1 MNTGIELKPVLVLS
15 NKNDLEFDAE
25 NSSSGFEFLYFNTAD
40 KLVEYIHEDFDGLV
54 LCCVGTIDETSASCY
69 LLRQKTAKQMF
80 PLLAI
85 VDDAAIDFVALLK
98 SGCTDIVKRPI
109 SNELLFFKIAAL
121 IAAHNA
127 DEYPEKYSVL
137 SLNKSENLIEI
148 RNIELNI
155 RFLIDSNECET
166 VLQLGECLLLAI
178 ACYSKS
184 SSMQMR
190 SLFEEK
196 TFYLN
201 GAENELDA
209 LLLNDL
215 AEKGRCIEFD
225 RYCVI
230 NYGPLSLLLK
240 DMPSPSDSRYVMI
253 QESALSLLQ
262 SAASRLKFL
271 DARETM
277 KSEHRLS
284 SELIK
289 KMKLL
294 KEMLEVSR

>member
-1 MNTGIELKPVLVLS
+1 MNAGLELKPVLVLS
-15 NKNDLEFDAE
+15 NKSDLEFDAE
-25 NSSSGFEFLYFNTAD
+25 NSSSGFEFFYFNAAD
-40 KLVEYIHEDFDGLV
+40 KLIEYIHEDFDGLV
-54 LCCVGTIDETSASCY
+54 LCCVDTIDETATTCY
-69 LLRQKTAKQMF
+69 GLRQKKAKRMF

-85 VDDAAIDFVALLK
+85 VDDIEIDPLVLLK

-109 SNELLFFKIAAL
+109 SDKQLFLKISAL
-121 IAAHNA
+121 IAVHDT
-127 DEYPEKYSVL
+127 DEYSEKNSVW
-137 SLNKSENLIEI
+137 SLNESENPIEI

-166 VLQLGECLLLAI
+166 VAQLGECLLLSI
-178 ACYSKS
+178 AYYSKS
-184 SSMQMR
+184 FSVQMR
-190 SLFEEK
+190 GLFEDK
-196 TFYLN
+196 TFCLN
-201 GAENELDA
+201 GVENELDA
-209 LLLNDL
+209 FLLNDL
-215 AEKGRCIEFD
+215 SEKGRYVELG

-253 QESALSLLQ
+253 QESTLSLLQ
-262 SAASRLKFL
+262 GAASRLKFL

-277 KSEHRLS
+277 KNEHKLS